1 MNELKFTVYK
11 AWLDAVTE
19 RGLTPSRVQGHNNFE
34 CVVDGVLVAFWNG
47 HTSTGTLVDRR
58 GEDQPAEQIEQPNE
72 GHADV

>member
-47 HTSTGTLVDRR
+47 HESTGTAVEIEPPVVT
-58 GEDQPAEQIEQPNE
+58 EDQVN
-72 GHADV
+72 ADG